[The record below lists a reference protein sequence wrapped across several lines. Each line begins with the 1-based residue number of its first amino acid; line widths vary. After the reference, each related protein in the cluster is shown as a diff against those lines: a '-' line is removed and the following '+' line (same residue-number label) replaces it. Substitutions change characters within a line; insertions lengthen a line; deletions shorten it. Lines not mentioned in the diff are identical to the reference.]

1 MNADQGVEPEDR
13 SSDAGGAPSSRRPSV
28 ENPLQRLEV
37 VRKESLLGGGEKRI
51 KRQHAKGKLTARE
64 RIQVLLDAG
73 TFQELD
79 PFVAHRATAS
89 KLEERRIGRKRSP
102 VGDGVVTGWGT
113 IDGRQV
119 YVFAQDFTVLG
130 GSVGKAHGE
139 KICKVLDL
147 ALENGAPVIGINDSG
162 GARIQ
167 EGVDALNAY
176 GEIFYRNTLA
186 SGVVPQLSVIAGP
199 CAGGAVYS
207 PALTDFVFM
216 VEGIGRMFITGP
228 DVIRSVTQ
236 EEVGPEA
243 LGGAQVHA
251 RQSGVAHFA
260 APGEEETFDL
270 VRGLLSYLPSNNA
283 EDPPYVSP
291 VDPPNRS
298 DEVLDTMVPEDPSE
312 PYDMEKV
319 VEQIVDEGILLQV
332 HKRFATNLIVG
343 FARMGGHVVG
353 IVAQQPPV
361 LAGVLDIDAADK
373 GARFIRF
380 CDAFNVPLLT
390 FVDTPGFLPGLT
402 QEHGGII
409 RHGAK
414 MIYAYAEASVPKI
427 SVITRKA
434 YGGAYIV
441 MSSKALRGDLCL
453 AWPGAEVAVMGPR
466 GAVNIISRRELREA
480 EDPDALRQKLV
491 QEYRREFAH
500 PYVAASRGYL
510 DDVIAPRET
519 RPRVIRG
526 LEMLLDK
533 RVQRPAKKHGSVPL

>member
-1 MNADQGVEPEDR
+1 MTKDQDVDAQGR
-13 SSDAGGAPSSRRPSV
+13 S
-28 ENPLQRLEV
+28 PLDRLEAM
-37 VRKESLLGGGEKRI
+37 REEACLGGGERRI
-51 KRQHAKGKLTARE
+51 ERQHDKGKLTARE
-64 RIQVLLDAG
+64 RIDALLDSD
-73 TFQELD
+73 TFHELD
-79 PFVAHRATAS
+79 PFVTHRATGFG
-89 KLEERRIGRKRSP
+89 LEDRRTP
-102 VGDGVVTGWGT
+102 GDSVVTGWGA
-113 IDGRQV
+113 IGGQRV
-119 YVFAQDFTVLG
+119 YVFSQDFTVLG
-130 GSVGKAHGE
+130 GSVGEVHGQ
-139 KICKVLDL
+139 KVCKVLDL

-167 EGVDALNAY
+167 EGVDSLNAY

-186 SGVVPQLSVIAGP
+186 SGVVPQISVIAGP

-216 VEGIGRMFITGP
+216 VEGTGRMFITGP

-236 EEVGPEA
+236 EEVTAEE
-243 LGGAQVHA
+243 LGGAEVHS
-251 RQSGVAHFA
+251 RRSGVAHFA
-260 APGEEETFDL
+260 ASGEAETFQL
-270 VRGLLSYLPSNNA
+270 VRELLSYLPSNNA
-283 EDPPYVSP
+283 EDPPYVPP
-291 VDPPNRS
+291 VDPPERM
-298 DEVLDTMVPEDPSE
+298 DEALDTMVPEDPSE
-312 PYDMEKV
+312 PYDME
-319 VEQIVDEGILLQV
+319 EIIERIVDGGAFLQV
-332 HKRFATNLIVG
+332 HERYAANLIVG

-353 IVAQQPPV
+353 VLAQQPPV

-390 FVDTPGFLPGLT
+390 LVDTPGFLPGLE

-453 AWPGAEVAVMGPR
+453 AWPGAEIAVMGPQ
-466 GAVNIISRRELREA
+466 GAVNIIFRRELRDA
-480 EDPDALRQKLV
+480 DDPEALRQKLV
-491 QEYRREFAH
+491 KEYRDELAH
-500 PYVAASRGYL
+500 PYVAARRGYL

-533 RVQRPAKKHGSVPL
+533 RVQRPARKHGSIPL